1 MIRLHVLG
9 IPHTSS
15 RKEFTVCAFTQKVI
29 NFCKMYKDQG
39 MYVIHYGRED
49 SEVICDEHV
58 TVSSIELWEKVY
70 GHNNWKEKGLIF
82 DQNDEMYKIFTQNT
96 IREITKRKQ
105 PHDIVL
111 SFFGFGHK
119 PITDAF
125 PDLLICEP
133 SIGYGSAYAPYKVYE
148 SYAVM
153 HGLQGPEKISNAEY
167 KFYDVAIPSGFD
179 LSEFQYTEEKQD
191 YFLMVGRLVWSKG
204 VNIAAQVCEKI
215 GAKLILAG
223 TTFGPYDCHVGPEW
237 PKNVEYVGYADV
249 EKRKKLMA
257 GAKGLFCPTI
267 YNEPFGYVAI
277 EAMLSGTPVIS
288 TDWGAFTETVQH
300 GITGFRCRT
309 FEQFV
314 WAAKNIDTISPRAC
328 RDWAEKNY
336 NMEKVG
342 KMYTEYFQSI
352 VNVSKGLG
360 WYAPNNFRTEMEW
373 LTKEYPENKK
383 TFKQILNQY
392 NRVKNGRVNFLQI
405 GAMDGVKHDEL
416 HHYIKNNNWSGYLVE
431 PLPDMFQR
439 LTENYKD
446 HPQLTFECS
455 AIADK
460 DGPVKMHRIPT
471 NKIGSDVQ
479 EWAEGCSTLVPE
491 SHIEDLRPHMITE
504 TVNGLTI
511 KSFYEKYGILNGDI
525 DFVQVDTEGFD
536 YNIFLQLQA
545 NGLTADIYKIE
556 IAHITYTKAVWMR
569 WILDNMGYKTFIDGY
584 DLIAYRF

>member
-29 NFCKMYKDQG
+29 NFCKMYKEQG

-49 SEVICDEHV
+49 SQVICDEHV
-58 TVSSIELWEKVY
+58 PVSSIELWEKVY

-82 DQNDEMYKIFTQNT
+82 DLSDEMYKTFTENS
-96 IREITKRKQ
+96 IREINKRKQ

-111 SFFGFGHK
+111 SFFGYGHK
-119 PITDAF
+119 AITDAF
-125 PDLLICEP
+125 PDLIICEP
-133 SIGYGSAYAPYKVYE
+133 SIGYSSAYAPFKVYE

-204 VNIAAQVCEKI
+204 VNIAAQVCEKL
-215 GAKLILAG
+215 GVKLVLAG
-223 TTFGPYDCHVGPEW
+223 TTYGPHDCHVGHEW
-237 PKNVEYVGYADV
+237 PKHVEYVGYADV

-314 WAAKNIDTISPRAC
+314 WAAKNIDTISPKAC

-342 KMYTEYFQSI
+342 KMYTEYFQSLI
-352 VNVSKGLG
+352 NVSDGSG
-360 WYAPNNFRTEMEW
+360 WYAPNNSRTELEW

-392 NRVKNGRVNFLQI
+392 NRIKNGKVTFLQI

-416 HHYIKNNNWSGYLVE
+416 YDYVNNNEWSGYLVE
-431 PLPDMFQR
+431 PLPDMFKR

-446 HPQLTFECS
+446 NPRLTFECS
-455 AIADK
+455 AITDK
-460 DGPVKMHRIPT
+460 DGPIEMHRIPT
-471 NKIGSDVQ
+471 HKIGTDVR

-491 SHIEDLRPHMITE
+491 NHIQDLREHMVTE
-504 TVNGLTI
+504 TVSGLTI
-511 KSFYEKYGILNGDI
+511 KSLYQKYGISDKDI
-525 DFVQVDTEGFD
+525 NFIQVDTEGFD
-536 YNIFLQLQA
+536 YNIFLQLHE

-556 IAHITYTKAVWMR
+556 IAHITYNKSVWMR
-569 WILDNMGYKTFIDGY
+569 WVLDNKGYKTFIDGY

>member
-1 MIRLHVLG
+1 
-9 IPHTSS
+9 
-15 RKEFTVCAFTQKVI
+15 
-29 NFCKMYKDQG
+29 MYKDQG

-58 TVSSIELWEKVY
+58 TVSTKELWEKVY
-70 GHNNWKEKGLIF
+70 GHNDWKAKGLIF
-82 DQNDEMYKIFTQNT
+82 DQNDEMYKTFTENA
-96 IREITKRKQ
+96 IREIAKRKQ

-125 PDLLICEP
+125 PDLVICEP
-133 SIGYGSAYAPYKVYE
+133 SIGYSSAYAPYKVYE

-179 LSEFQYTEEKQD
+179 LTEFEYTEEKQD

-204 VNIAAQVCEKI
+204 VNIAAQVCEKL
-215 GAKLILAG
+215 GVKLILAG
-223 TTFGPYDCHVGPEW
+223 TTFGPHDCHVGHEW
-237 PKNVEYVGYADV
+237 PKHVEYVGYADV

-300 GITGFRCRT
+300 GVTGFRCRT

-314 WAAKNIDTISPRAC
+314 WAAKNIDTISPKAC
-328 RDWAEKNY
+328 REWAEKNY

-352 VNVSKGLG
+352 VNVSNGSG
-360 WYAPNNFRTEMEW
+360 WYAPNNTRTEMEW

-392 NRVKNGRVNFLQI
+392 NRIKDGKVHFLQI
-405 GAMDGVKHDEL
+405 GAMDGVKHDDL
-416 HHYIKNNNWSGYLVE
+416 HHYVNNNDWEGVLVE
-431 PLPDMFQR
+431 PLPDMFER
-439 LTENYKD
+439 LIQNYQDNPRLK
-446 HPQLTFECS
+446 FVCS
-455 AIADK
+455 AIADT
-460 DGPVKMHRIPT
+460 DGPAVMHRIPME
-471 NKIGSDVQ
+471 KLQDGDVPD
-479 EWAEGCSTLVPE
+479 WAEGCSTMVTE
-491 SHIEDLRPHMITE
+491 GYFDDLLTHMVKE
-504 TVNGLTI
+504 TVNGITLKTL
-511 KSFYEKYGILNGDI
+511 YEEYGDKY

-545 NGLTADIYKIE
+545 AGLTADIYKIE
-556 IAHITYTKAVWMR
+556 IAHITYNKTVWMR
-569 WILDNMGYKTFIDGY
+569 WVLDNQGYKTFIDGY